1 MTKKFFCFAL
11 TLILALSFVPFA
23 VSAASNTF
31 GTEIVLD
38 TVGETVAL
46 KTGRILAEDLPFYRS
61 LVHAALLV
69 LAVLAWK
76 NLKYRNKIT
85 RADASERMPSSN
97 NPDATVNN

>member
-1 MTKKFFCFAL
+1 MSLPMLFGKCAL
-11 TLILALSFVPFA
+11 
-23 VSAASNTF
+23 AAYMVNNVF
-31 GTEIVLD
+31 YDLLD

-85 RADASERMPSSN
+85 RSDASERMPSSN